1 MARGERGAPFLL
13 GMERGGAGGG
23 AGRPRGAGCAS
34 ARVGRAAGSQ
44 ALQHPGGAIGQV
56 GPSERKPGPRE
67 AARAAFLLPGIYRR
81 GDANGSRSKQ
91 SASHRPPARA
101 GVWSEGRRRRR
112 RDQGL

>member
-1 MARGERGAPFLL
+1 MRGERGALFLL
-13 GMERGGAGGG
+13 GMERGGRNG
-23 AGRPRGAGCAS
+23 AAAGCGL
-34 ARVGRAAGSQ
+34 RLWKLGRAAGSQ
-44 ALQHPGGAIGQV
+44 ALRHPGGAIGQV
-56 GPSERKPGPRE
+56 GPSERKPGPGE

-91 SASHRPPARA
+91 SASHRPPART